1 MSNAVK
7 KITAIRIKKYLKKF
21 QYFLEVQSILF
32 DLFLCLAEAL
42 IGAIKKNNIKEMTI
56 IRKKKI
62 KFKSTKELKV

>member
-7 KITAIRIKKYLKKF
+7 KTTAIRIKKYLKKF

-42 IGAIKKNNIKEMTI
+42 IGAIKKKYHQGNDNNQ
-56 IRKKKI
+56 RKNY
-62 KFKSTKELKV
+62 

>member
-7 KITAIRIKKYLKKF
+7 KTTAIRIKKYLKKF

-42 IGAIKKNNIKEMTI
+42 IGAIKKKYRQGNDNNQ
-56 IRKKKI
+56 RKNY
-62 KFKSTKELKV
+62 

>member
-7 KITAIRIKKYLKKF
+7 KTTAIRIKKYLKKF

-42 IGAIKKNNIKEMTI
+42 IGAIKKEYHQGNDNNQ
-56 IRKKKI
+56 RKNY
-62 KFKSTKELKV
+62 